1 MADGQ
6 AYTHDEFVMLLTATL
21 GHQLK
26 VIKFNLFN
34 FTSLISIQ
42 TTIII
47 RSNTIFTTQIRV
59 EFFSFRE
66 KPKKTYKLLK

>member
-47 RSNTIFTTQIRV
+47 RSNTIFTTQN
-59 EFFSFRE
+59 
-66 KPKKTYKLLK
+66 

>member
-21 GHQLK
+21 GRQLK

-34 FTSLISIQ
+34 FTCVISIQ
-42 TTIII
+42 
-47 RSNTIFTTQIRV
+47 SHYDYQSQYQIHH
-59 EFFSFRE
+59 
-66 KPKKTYKLLK
+66 PNQG